1 MSLISG
7 RRSPDSQACL
17 FLPRPEMFQHS
28 SLKMSREPLPPP
40 LRILLFDRSAVRLRY
55 PNHRHMRYR
64 HSLARRPFTFRLI
77 SILFGASAD
86 TPSASFYRLYEFF
99 VIDWTVQFRNEL
111 EYFWTHAQPAWALAA
126 LPEPTPDP
134 LEDITDATVRY
145 SIMAGLCCIMEQAYN
160 RLILL
165 GLPRDA
171 PAISSG

>member
-111 EYFWTHAQPAWALAA
+111 EYFGRMRSQLGRSPRYLSQRQIHLKT
-126 LPEPTPDP
+126 LPTRQSAI
-134 LEDITDATVRY
+134 LSWLVSAVSWSKRITDSYCWVYRV
-145 SIMAGLCCIMEQAYN
+145 MHQ
-160 RLILL
+160 R
-165 GLPRDA
+165 
-171 PAISSG
+171 